1 MTNEYKELANICLK
15 SVLLEIAIKN
25 RIDFFELLR
34 STSVEEYNRSC
45 PLCQISETTYNI
57 FKNISK
63 EINNG

>member
-1 MTNEYKELANICLK
+1 MEKEYKELADICLK

-34 STSVEEYNRSC
+34 STSLEEYNRAC
-45 PLCQISETTYNI
+45 PLYQIEETTYNI

-63 EINNG
+63 EIK